1 MQDIA
6 GIRFGRLT
14 AVKYVGDG
22 RWQCSCACGGTAT
35 VITTNLKKGNSTSC
49 GCKRRETNVKHG
61 MSNSR
66 VYSVWKSMV
75 QRCHN
80 PNDRSFENYGGRGI
94 QVCEEWR
101 DNFSQFIADMGIRPD
116 GFDLDRIDNDK
127 GYSPE
132 NCRWVSRLRN
142 LNNKR
147 TNRFLEFEGRKM
159 TIAQWASVMGMNYR
173 TLNNRINRGWPLER
187 ALTEGAKASF
197 KP

>member
-22 RWQCSCACGGTAT
+22 KWQCSCACGGTAT

-66 VYSVWKSMV
+66 VYGVWKSMV

-80 PNDRSFENYGGRGI
+80 PSDRSFENYGGRGI

-101 DNFSQFIADMGIRPD
+101 DSFSQFIADMGIRPE

-127 GYSPE
+127 GYNPE